1 MNQAVLLCA
10 SIGWQVRYNEKGQ
23 PIGRDMAVSVSW
35 MPWEMSYKR
44 CGFNHK
50 ISEPFTDY
58 MRSDPRQIEMQTNA
72 IVSNFALGAMKL
84 MKDKMSEPSDVS
96 QACAELKRVLPEALR
111 SFLADDKIWIHH
123 FNVVLNVPK
132 GSRYRAQDGEWY
144 EAEEDMM
151 IAIRCGAG
159 SQMMSQAE
167 FDKAKQ
173 R

>member
-1 MNQAVLLCA
+1 MNQTVLLCA
-10 SIGWQVRYNEKGQ
+10 SIGWQVRYDEKGR

-96 QACAELKRVLPEALR
+96 QACEELKHTLPEGLR
-111 SFLADDKIWIHH
+111 SFLNDDKIWIYH
-123 FNVVLNVPK
+123 FNEVLNVPK

-151 IAIRCGAG
+151 IVIHCGAG

-167 FDKAKQ
+167 FEKASK
-173 R
+173 

>member
-58 MRSDPRQIEMQTNA
+58 MRSDPRQIEMQTDG

-84 MKDKMSEPSDVS
+84 MEQRMSEPSDVS
-96 QACAELKRVLPEALR
+96 QACVELKKALPEGLR
-111 SFLADDKIWIHH
+111 SFLNDDKIWIHH
-123 FNVVLNVPK
+123 FNEVLNVPK

-151 IAIRCGAG
+151 IVIHCGAG
-159 SQMMSQAE
+159 GQMMSQAE
-167 FDKAKQ
+167 FERTRK
-173 R
+173 

>member
-1 MNQAVLLCA
+1 
-10 SIGWQVRYNEKGQ
+10 
-23 PIGRDMAVSVSW
+23 MAVSVSW

-96 QACAELKRVLPEALR
+96 QACEELKHALPEGLR

-123 FNVVLNVPK
+123 FNEVLNVPK

-151 IAIRCGAG
+151 IVIHCGAG

-167 FDKAKQ
+167 FEKARK
-173 R
+173 